1 MAFHWKPFL
10 NEYSIV
16 KTDTPTFTESKGSKK
31 NHPVIKMPITSSKG
45 NSRPCIFS
53 TANSFVFSILN
64 TVDCG
69 SL

>member
-31 NHPVIKMPITSSKG
+31 NPSCYKNAHYIIKGK
-45 NSRPCIFS
+45 F
-53 TANSFVFSILN
+53 
-64 TVDCG
+64 
-69 SL
+69 